1 MEETQKKYHTIGREM
16 LIAYLRKTAVY
27 TPQNA
32 EEIFA
37 GLALLPR
44 KLGRSSVYR
53 LLSDMCREGI
63 VRRFRAVNAE
73 EGYVYQYVGPDAGCE
88 GHLHLQCL
96 CCGKIEHLRCSCNR
110 ELAAMILKTHDF
122 KIDEGRSVLYGTCTD
137 CLSKRL

>member
-63 VRRFRAVNAE
+63 VRRFRAANAE
-73 EGYVYQYVGPDAGCE
+73 EGYVYPDAGCE